1 VGSEPDVIRR
11 NAVITACVVTGAG
24 MALGASSNYILDPM
38 AQEFSLDP
46 SQTTQLKFIPGM
58 ATVFVV
64 FIAGLLG
71 DRVGRRR
78 ALSWGT
84 LLMIAGAALTGVST
98 NELLSVTGLTLMSA
112 GTSMMIVLSL
122 SLLSSSTQGATE
134 RAKAFGTLGLVSPL
148 VFLVAPLVAGAFVTY
163 LSWRY
168 VVLMWLAA
176 GILAL
181 LVTARL
187 MPKETGSR
195 EAGEMITPILAGVAL
210 VCVTQVLNA
219 MSNDGLTSST
229 TLIRLALAVGSIV
242 ALWAV
247 HRALK
252 NPSLSFG
259 PLRRSRSVML
269 LVATLVIPLA
279 SMWYTTYLLFQ
290 YLFGLTALQISLIMI
305 PAQLTGIIGAKLASR
320 VIIRIG
326 LTSAGLLAFLALA
339 AAEASF
345 LLVGTGGTG
354 GVVLTAI
361 LMAAF
366 SLITSVVTVIMSNSV
381 MDSAPS
387 SESGTMS
394 SYRAA
399 SSRVG
404 SAVASL
410 VVGTLVF
417 STYQTSLDSGATAA
431 GLDTTTANQIAQE
444 LADSTSS
451 GQDAQPPQPSA
462 EVDEVSQ
469 IQKTA
474 MIDALEAKA
483 LFGVA
488 MALGAGM
495 VFVLGM
501 RGRRRDEQ
509 HEDGSPQGSATSG
522 SPGES

>member
-1 VGSEPDVIRR
+1 MGSEPDVIRR

-84 LLMIAGAALTGVST
+84 LLMIAGAAMTGVST

-168 VVLMWLAA
+168 VVLMWLAS

-219 MSNDGLTSST
+219 ISNDGLASST

-345 LLVGTGGTG
+345 LLVGTSGL
-354 GVVLTAI
+354 VLTAI

-399 SSRVG
+399 SARVG

-495 VFVLGM
+495 VFALGM
-501 RGRRRDEQ
+501 RGRRPDDDE
-509 HEDGSPQGSATSG
+509 SPEESATSG
-522 SPGES
+522 SPGAS

>member
-84 LLMIAGAALTGVST
+84 LLMIAGAAMTGVST

-168 VVLMWLAA
+168 VVLMWLAS

-219 MSNDGLTSST
+219 ISNDGLASST

-345 LLVGTGGTG
+345 LLVGTSGL
-354 GVVLTAI
+354 VLTAI

-399 SSRVG
+399 SARVG

>member
-1 VGSEPDVIRR
+1 MPVESAVLRR

-38 AQEFSLDP
+38 AQEFGLDS

-64 FIAGLLG
+64 FLAGLLG

-78 ALSWGT
+78 ALSWGI
-84 LLMIAGAALTGVST
+84 LLMIIGAALTGAST
-98 NELLSVTGLTLMSA
+98 NELLAVTGLTLMSA
-112 GTSMMIVLSL
+112 GTSMMIVISL
-122 SLLSSSTQGATE
+122 SLLSSSTQGTEE

-148 VFLVAPLVAGAFVTY
+148 VFLIAPLIAGAFVTY

-168 VVLMWLAA
+168 VVLVWLAS
-176 GILAL
+176 GLLAL
-181 LVTARL
+181 LATARL
-187 MPKETGSR
+187 MPKGTGNR
-195 EAGEMITPILAGVAL
+195 DAGEMITPVLAGVAL
-210 VCVTQVLNA
+210 VSVTQVLNA
-219 MSNDGLTSST
+219 MSNDGLASPT
-229 TLIRLALAVGSIV
+229 TLVCLVLAAASIV

-252 NPSLSFG
+252 SPSLSFG
-259 PLRRSRSVML
+259 PLRSSRSVML

-305 PAQLTGIIGAKLASR
+305 PAQLTGIVGAKLASR
-320 VIIRIG
+320 VIIQIG
-326 LTSAGLLAFLALA
+326 LTRAGLLAFLALA
-339 AAEASF
+339 AVEASF
-345 LLVGTGGTG
+345 LLVGTNGL
-354 GVVLTAI
+354 VLTAV
-361 LMAAF
+361 LMAVF
-366 SLITSVVTVIMSNSV
+366 SMITSLVTVIMSNSV

-387 SESGTMS
+387 SQSGTMS

-431 GLDTTTANQIAQE
+431 GLDTATVDQIAEE
-444 LADSTSS
+444 LTDSLSS
-451 GQDAQPPQPSA
+451 GQDAPPPQPST
-462 EVDEVSQ
+462 EVDEVTQ
-469 IQKTA
+469 IQQMA

-495 VFVLGM
+495 VFALGM
-501 RGRRRDEQ
+501 RGRRRDDDE
-509 HEDGSPQGSATSG
+509 SPEESATSG
-522 SPGES
+522 SPGAS

>member
-1 VGSEPDVIRR
+1 MGSEPDVIRR

-84 LLMIAGAALTGVST
+84 LLMIAGAAMTGVST

-168 VVLMWLAA
+168 VVLMWLAS

-219 MSNDGLTSST
+219 MSNDGLASST

-247 HRALK
+247 HRALE

-345 LLVGTGGTG
+345 LLVGTSGL
-354 GVVLTAI
+354 VLTAV

-399 SSRVG
+399 SARVG

-469 IQKTA
+469 IQKAA

-495 VFVLGM
+495 VFALGM
-501 RGRRRDEQ
+501 RGRRRDDDE
-509 HEDGSPQGSATSG
+509 SPEESATSG
-522 SPGES
+522 SPGAS